1 MAEKFLVA
9 RDRVGKRLVQISLD
23 DPKHLII
30 NLLDLRFPILT
41 LIIGFLY
48 HDYTHL
54 NTYIYIWWYQL
65 IYTHNR
71 HRINVY
77 KLIWSNN
84 SLNGPSPQAPAS
96 VPPSPCRPV
105 PGTAPRPPRAWAVLG
120 SSNRAPQTSQVSMR
134 ASGCHGNQRISM
146 DINRGY
152 LFWDIN
158 GRQQEIYLGISIW
171 GYLFWELWIDIRSS
185 CYKDSNPTPPKND
198 ELSDVPVIFKDGSL
212 PKSGSFGV

>member
-1 MAEKFLVA
+1 MKQQLPQWP
-9 RDRVGKRLVQISLD
+9 KSTSSRLSAT
-23 DPKHLII
+23 
-30 NLLDLRFPILT
+30 FP
-41 LIIGFLY
+41 
-48 HDYTHL
+48 
-54 NTYIYIWWYQL
+54 
-65 IYTHNR
+65 
-71 HRINVY
+71 V
-77 KLIWSNN
+77 
-84 SLNGPSPQAPAS
+84 
-96 VPPSPCRPV
+96 
-105 PGTAPRPPRAWAVLG
+105 PPRARHSAQAAKGLG
-120 SSNRAPQTSQVSMR
+120 RPRVIQRAPQTSQVSMR